1 MKKTFKR
8 DWRRSKDYEELKT
21 YSLEKWAWEFLR
33 RNPDYCREYR
43 ELTEGLTEIQTL
55 QAAFNPGCR
64 KWDLLTWLNPD
75 RGYSNIPFIPPGG
88 AEAVISSLDFPKG
101 KGTVFYFAGKH
112 TGEVFFRFDT
122 RKPINPQIEAAKKS
136 Y

>member
-75 RGYSNIPFIPPGG
+75 RGYSNIPFIPPGEG
-88 AEAVISSLDFPKG
+88 RGRHFKPGLPEGERNGFLFCREAYRRSFFPLRHPE
-101 KGTVFYFAGKH
+101 AN
-112 TGEVFFRFDT
+112 
-122 RKPINPQIEAAKKS
+122 KPTN
-136 Y
+136 